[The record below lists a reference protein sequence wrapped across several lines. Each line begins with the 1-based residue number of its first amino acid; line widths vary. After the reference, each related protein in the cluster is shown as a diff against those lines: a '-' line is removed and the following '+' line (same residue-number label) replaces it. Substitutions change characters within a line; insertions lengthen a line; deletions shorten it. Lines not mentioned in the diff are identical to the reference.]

1 MSRAPPRRARS
12 FRFRGSSRSLAKGP
26 GVLWP
31 RVGLWLPRAEAV
43 GMAGPLGAARSW
55 SLCRWRCGSSENG
68 RLCNG
73 LRGWL
78 PLLPLA
84 PPPPCCPPGSPRGL
98 PGAFVCVPLEAV
110 AGREP
115 QDPAERMRFINAH
128 RGGDTGPHCRHCCTF
143 LLFTCVCLS
152 LAHGASRRLLRVC
165 GGAAVLCAAA
175 TCAGGSGPHVA
186 PERRPD
192 WLAFER
198 LS

>member
-73 LRGWL
+73 ASW
-78 PLLPLA
+78 LA
-84 PPPPCCPPGSPRGL
+84 PPVT
-98 PGAFVCVPLEAV
+98 PGAASSVLPTWVSARTPW
-110 AGREP
+110 
-115 QDPAERMRFINAH
+115 
-128 RGGDTGPHCRHCCTF
+128 
-143 LLFTCVCLS
+143 CVCLCIPRGRGRTGAPGPGGTDAFYKCPSGRGHRTALPS
-152 LAHGASRRLLRVC
+152 LLHVSALHLCVSVLSPWCEPAAPPCLRRGCCSVRGSHVRRGLWVPRGPRKTSRL
-165 GGAAVLCAAA
+165 
-175 TCAGGSGPHVA
+175 AGT
-186 PERRPD
+186 
-192 WLAFER
+192 
-198 LS
+198 

>member
-1 MSRAPPRRARS
+1 MAFPGPLSCWDVETVRLSKDASGRRKSRRRPRLSLLAPCARVSGAGVSRAPPRRARS

-115 QDPAERMRFINAH
+115 QDPAERMRFINAR

-143 LLFTCVCLS
+143 LLFACVC
-152 LAHGASRRLLRVC
+152 
-165 GGAAVLCAAA
+165 
-175 TCAGGSGPHVA
+175 P
-186 PERRPD
+186 
-192 WLAFER
+192 
-198 LS
+198 